1 MEKKQTGRNFKRSF
15 YLTIVRLLNA
25 RDSKDQPTYLYKCSL
40 YIFRLKSGTS
50 DEETTQVTL
59 KAPNSKHASRESL
72 TICNTSN
79 SGRGGSTIGGS
90 GGSTV
95 EGRSGS
101 LGVSVAMPSEQKS
114 FNSYSKR
121 DLAKTENDSA
131 MTKAV
136 TTTTS
141 STTDLASKKQQC
153 ITKATVSSRTRR

>member
-1 MEKKQTGRNFKRSF
+1 M
-15 YLTIVRLLNA
+15 
-25 RDSKDQPTYLYKCSL
+25 SKYFCLKCSL

-79 SGRGGSTIGGS
+79 VGR

>member
-1 MEKKQTGRNFKRSF
+1 M
-15 YLTIVRLLNA
+15 
-25 RDSKDQPTYLYKCSL
+25 SKYFCLKCSL

-72 TICNTSN
+72 AICNTSN
-79 SGRGGSTIGGS
+79 GGRGGSTIGG

>member
-1 MEKKQTGRNFKRSF
+1 M
-15 YLTIVRLLNA
+15 
-25 RDSKDQPTYLYKCSL
+25 YKCSL

-72 TICNTSN
+72 AICNTSN
-79 SGRGGSTIGGS
+79 AGRGGSTIGGS

-101 LGVSVAMPSEQKS
+101 LGLSVAMPNEQKS